1 MVYKKSFEVMKKCF
15 FVFKTGLVI
24 FLLEKGGNSEIVTS
38 RSRFFLVNVMERDEG
53 GGGLKRE
60 F

>member
-1 MVYKKSFEVMKKCF
+1 MFF

-24 FLLEKGGNSEIVTS
+24 FLLEKGGYSEIVTS

-53 GGGLKRE
+53 AGGFKT
-60 F
+60 